1 MGLKVEGKRKGNET
15 KIRRIEPLEEQKM
28 KRRKRRT
35 EEA

>member
-15 KIRRIEPLEEQKM
+15 KIKRIEEQKM